1 MTDTQADLVALMRE
15 REQRLRSNLGAYSP
29 DELPKLARKIF
40 EEAEFFKGVA
50 DELERLRASN
60 KQMADTL
67 QEADEILTGEGWH
80 TDRGLLSRIR
90 AARRAALK
98 DAKP

>member
-1 MTDTQADLVALMRE
+1 MTDTQADLVE
-15 REQRLRSNLGAYSP
+15 RLETEVKVCEKKGWYSTAAFLR
-29 DELPKLARKIF
+29 DCK
-40 EEAEFFKGVA
+40 AEI
-50 DELERLRASN
+50 ERLRASN
-60 KQMADTL
+60 KQMADAL

-98 DAKP
+98 DGDKT